1 MSTADPRPADIVGGP
16 MKKPTRK
23 PQVAVRRLLNP
34 SELAKIRGGGDGG
47 ITALDDWESPVA
59 AVSGNKVWSDDWLA
73 PV

>member
-1 MSTADPRPADIVGGP
+1 

-23 PQVAVRRLLNP
+23 PQVA
-34 SELAKIRGGGDGG
+34 A
-47 ITALDDWESPVA
+47 A